1 MIGMD
6 DLEAWFP
13 YPAFRPHQREMLE
26 LAGSVA
32 REGGIAMI
40 DAPTG
45 SGKSSVISA
54 MLAARAGRK
63 VLVAVRTV
71 SQLDTFVRE
80 LSLVRTKQPSLRFAY
95 LIGKGSMCPLPG
107 QGDVYR
113 RCEGVKA
120 FSTAL
125 MKERAQKGSLVPARD
140 PTIRLQLKKQD
151 PEHPL
156 LCPHFIASRHFVQ
169 AEESTTLR
177 MVPSASLRARADRL
191 AADAV
196 SPKDLGVLCGDCCP
210 YEAML
215 QAARTADV
223 IILNYHHLFDDEIR
237 ESLYQSLGIESPKDV
252 LLLIDEAHNCGD
264 VVQEIQSVECDAG
277 TIEQAGHELTGMR
290 KYQSSAGAILELL
303 PRVGRFIEGLQAS
316 PEPMDWFD
324 PSIFSRMVLRGSLY
338 QTTGQVVD
346 DLSEIRDFIREKS
359 IEAGDFKETAIERLT
374 EFFYRVDRAARD
386 PAFLS
391 VFRRIDEERH
401 ALAVRNIDPAPRL
414 SEVAGLHWCAVLISG
429 TLSPVEAY
437 RRYYFADLPVRTL
450 NLPNAF
456 PRENRLVLAARD
468 ITTSF
473 SQRQNRENTA
483 LIEDYIVAFAGA
495 PGNLAVYYPSYHL
508 LDQFAERCARRIR
521 TKQVFVEPKEAA
533 DASASL
539 RQFLA
544 LPGQGKA
551 GVLFAVT
558 GGKWSEGLD
567 YRGEMLAGAMV
578 VGLPLAPFNRVRRMV
593 IDYFV
598 RKFGEEGEFISY
610 TLPAINRAL
619 QALGRVLRTPED
631 RGVLVLAE
639 QRFLEDRVRSGLPPW
654 MQEELAPVELRAF
667 KEAIARWR

>member
-1 MIGMD
+1 MD

-26 LAGSVA
+26 LAGTVA
-32 REGGIAMI
+32 AEGGIAMI

-45 SGKSSVISA
+45 SGKSSVVAA
-54 MLAARAGRK
+54 MLAARLGRK
-63 VLVAVRTV
+63 VIVAVRTV

-80 LSLVRTKQPSLRFAY
+80 LQLIRVKQPSLRFAY

-140 PTIRLQLKKQD
+140 PQIRLQLKKQD
-151 PEHPL
+151 PDHPL
-156 LCPHFIASRHFVQ
+156 LCPYFITSRHFVQ
-169 AEESTTLR
+169 AEDSGSLR
-177 MVPSASLRARADRL
+177 MVLSASLRTRADRL

-196 SPKDLGVLCGDCCP
+196 APRELPGLCGDCCP

-223 IILNYHHLFDDEIR
+223 VILNYHHLFDDEIR
-237 ESLYQSLGIESPKDV
+237 EQLYQSLGIESPKDV

-277 TIEQAGHELTGMR
+277 TIELAGHELAGLR
-290 KYQSSAGAILELL
+290 RYQSSAGAILELL
-303 PRVGRFIEGLQAS
+303 PRVDRFIDGLSAS
-316 PEPMDWFD
+316 PESMDWFD
-324 PSIFSRMVLRGSLY
+324 PAIFARMVLRGSLY
-338 QTTGQVVD
+338 QDTGQIVD
-346 DLSEIRDFIREKS
+346 DLAEIRDFVREKS
-359 IEAGDFKETAIERLT
+359 IEAGDFKETAIERLS

-391 VFRRIDEERH
+391 VFRRLDEDRI

-414 SEVAGLHWCAVLISG
+414 SEVAGLHGCAVMISG
-429 TLSPVEAY
+429 TLSPVQSY
-437 RRYYFADLPVRTL
+437 RRYYFEDLPVRTL
-450 NLPNAF
+450 SLPNAF
-456 PRENRLVLAARD
+456 PRENRLVLVTKE
-468 ITTSF
+468 ITTAF
-473 SQRQNRENTA
+473 SQRQNRENAA
-483 LIEDYIVAFAGA
+483 LIEEYIIAFASA
-495 PGNLAVYYPSYHL
+495 PGNVAVYFPSYQL
-508 LDQFAERCARRIR
+508 LDQFGARCARRIR
-521 TKQVFVEPKEAA
+521 AKQVFVEPKESA
-533 DASASL
+533 DASAAL
-539 RQFLA
+539 REFLS
-544 LPGQGKA
+544 LPGKKKA

-567 YRGEMLAGAMV
+567 YRGEMLSGAMV

-631 RGVLVLAE
+631 RGLLVLAE
-639 QRFLEDRVRSGLPPW
+639 QRFLEDRVRGGLPPW
-654 MQEELAPVELRAF
+654 MQEECEPVTIQTFR
-667 KEAIARWR
+667 EAITRWR

>member
-1 MIGMD
+1 MED

-13 YPAFRPHQREMLE
+13 YPSYRPHQLEMLA
-26 LAGSVA
+26 LAGDVA

-45 SGKSSVISA
+45 SGKSSVVA
-54 MLAARAGRK
+54 ALLAARAGRK

-80 LSLVRTKQPSLRFAY
+80 LALVRKKQPSLRYAY

-107 QGDVYR
+107 SGDTYR

-125 MKERAQKGSLVPARD
+125 MKERAHKGSLVPSRD
-140 PTIRLQLKKQD
+140 PQIRLQLKRQD
-151 PEHPL
+151 RDHPL

-169 AEESTTLR
+169 AEESGTLR
-177 MVPSASLRARADRL
+177 MVPSTALRTRADRL
-191 AADAV
+191 AASTV
-196 SPKDLGVLCGDCCP
+196 SPRDLVRLCGDCCP

-223 IILNYHHLFDDEIR
+223 VILNFHHLFDDEIR
-237 ESLYQSLGIESPKDV
+237 EQLYQSLGIESPKDV
-252 LLLIDEAHNCGD
+252 LLLVDEAHNVGD
-264 VVQEIQSVECDAG
+264 VVQEIQSVECDEG
-277 TIEQAGHELTGMR
+277 TIDQASHELAGLR
-290 KYQSSAGAILELL
+290 RYQSSAGAVIELL
-303 PRVGRFIEGLQAS
+303 PRISRFIEGLSAS

-324 PSIFSRMVLRGSLY
+324 PTLFARMVLRGSLY
-338 QTTGQVVD
+338 QSTAQVVD
-346 DLSEIRDFIREKS
+346 DLVEIRDFVREKS
-359 IEAGDFKETAIERLT
+359 IESGEYKETAIERLAL
-374 EFFYRVDRAARD
+374 FFYRIDRATRD

-391 VFRRIDEERH
+391 TFRRIDEASV
-401 ALAVRNIDPAPRL
+401 ALAVRSIDPAPRL
-414 SEVAGLHWCAVLISG
+414 TEVAGLHWCTVMISG
-429 TLSPVEAY
+429 TLSPVDAY
-437 RRYYFADLPVRTL
+437 RRYYFEDLPVRTL
-450 NLPNAF
+450 SLPNAF

-468 ITTSF
+468 VTTAF
-473 SQRQNRENTA
+473 SQRQSRDNAE
-483 LIEDYIVAFAGA
+483 LIADYIAAFTTA
-495 PGNLAVYYPSYHL
+495 PGNLAIYFPSYHL
-508 LDQFAERCARRIR
+508 LEEFARIAQPRIR
-521 TKQVFVEPKEAA
+521 TKSVFVEPKESA
-533 DASASL
+533 DAGAAL
-539 RQFLA
+539 REFLA

-567 YRGEMLAGAMV
+567 YRGEMLSGAMV

-639 QRFLEDRVRSGLPPW
+639 QRFLEDRVRGGLPPW
-654 MQEELAPVELRAF
+654 MQEELGVVDLAGFR
-667 KEAIARWR
+667 EAISRWH

>member
-1 MIGMD
+1 MED

-13 YPAFRPHQREMLE
+13 YPTFRPYQREMLE
-26 LAGSVA
+26 FAGAAA

-45 SGKSSVISA
+45 SGKSSVVA
-54 MLAARAGRK
+54 ALLAARTGRK
-63 VLVAVRTV
+63 IMVAVRTV

-80 LSLVRTKQPSLRFAY
+80 LSLVRQKQPGLRFAY

-125 MKERAQKGSLVPARD
+125 MKERAQKGAFVPARD
-140 PTIRLQLKKQD
+140 PQIRLQIKRQD
-151 PEHPL
+151 RDHPL
-156 LCPHFIASRHFVQ
+156 LCPYFIASRHFVQ
-169 AEESTTLR
+169 SEDSGSLR
-177 MVPSASLRARADRL
+177 IVPSTALRTRADRL
-191 AADAV
+191 AEQTV
-196 SPKDLGVLCGDCCP
+196 SPRELGRFCGDCCP

-223 IILNYHHLFDDEIR
+223 VILNFHHLFDDEIR
-237 ESLYQSLGIESPKDV
+237 EQLYQSLGIESPGDV
-252 LLLIDEAHNCGD
+252 VLLIDEAHNVGD
-264 VVQEIQSVECDAG
+264 VVQDIQSVECDAG
-277 TIEQAGHELTGMR
+277 TIDAAGHELAGLR
-290 KYQSSAGAILELL
+290 RYQSSAGAIIGIL
-303 PRVGRFIEGLQAS
+303 PRISQFIAGLSAS
-316 PEPMDWFD
+316 PEPEDWFD
-324 PSIFSRMVLRGSLY
+324 PALFSRMVLRGSLY

-346 DLSEIRDFIREKS
+346 DLKDIREFVREKS
-359 IEAGDFKETAIERLT
+359 IEAGEFRETAVERLA
-374 EFFYRVDRAARD
+374 EFFYRVDRALRD

-391 VFRRIDEERH
+391 VFRRVDEDNV

-414 SEVAGLHWCAVLISG
+414 AEIAGLHWCSVMISG

-437 RRYYFADLPVRTL
+437 RRYYFDTLPVRTL
-450 NLPNAF
+450 SLPNAF
-456 PRENRLVLAARD
+456 PRENRLVLAASD
-468 ITTSF
+468 VTTSF
-473 SQRQNRENTA
+473 SQRQNRENA
-483 LIEDYIVAFAGA
+483 DLIAGYIAAFGSA
-495 PGNLAVYYPSYHL
+495 PGNLAVYFPSYNL
-508 LDQFAERCARRIR
+508 LERFAGMVAPRIR
-521 TKQVFVEPKEAA
+521 AKTVFVEPKEAA
-533 DASASL
+533 DAGTAL
-539 RQFLA
+539 RDFLA
-544 LPGQGKA
+544 LPGKGKA
-551 GVLFAVT
+551 GMLFAVT

-567 YRGEMLAGAMV
+567 YRGEMLSGAMV

-639 QRFLEDRVRSGLPPW
+639 QRFLEERVRDGLPPW
-654 MQEELAPVELRAF
+654 MREEIATVDLAGFR
-667 KEAIARWR
+667 EAIARWR

>member
-1 MIGMD
+1 MED

-45 SGKSSVISA
+45 SGKSSVIA
-54 MLAARAGRK
+54 ALLAARAGRK

-80 LSLVRTKQPSLRFAY
+80 LALVRTKQPSLRFAY

-107 QGDVYR
+107 TGDVYR

-120 FSTAL
+120 FSAAL
-125 MKERAQKGSLVPARD
+125 MKERAQKGALVPSRD
-140 PTIRLQLKKQD
+140 PQIRLQLKKQD
-151 PEHPL
+151 PDHPL
-156 LCPHFIASRHFVQ
+156 LCPYFIASRHFIQ
-169 AEESTTLR
+169 AEESGALR
-177 MVPSASLRARADRL
+177 MVPSAALRTRADRL
-191 AADAV
+191 AGDTV
-196 SPKDLGVLCGDCCP
+196 SPRDLGRLCGDCCP

-223 IILNYHHLFDDEIR
+223 VVLNFYHLFDDEIR
-237 ESLYQSLGIESPKDV
+237 EQLYQSLGIESPKDV
-252 LLLIDEAHNCGD
+252 LLLIDEAHNVGD

-277 TIEQAGHELTGMR
+277 TIDQAGHELAGLR
-290 KYQSSAGAILELL
+290 RYQSSAGAVIELL
-303 PRVGRFIEGLQAS
+303 PRIDRFIEGLSAS
-316 PEPMDWFD
+316 PESMDWFD
-324 PSIFSRMVLRGSLY
+324 PALFARMVLRGSLY

-346 DLSEIRDFIREKS
+346 DLAEIRDFVREKS
-359 IEAGDFKETAIERLT
+359 IEAGDFKETAIERLA

-391 VFRRIDEERH
+391 VFRRVDEERV

-414 SEVAGLHWCAVLISG
+414 TEVAGLHWCAVLISG
-429 TLSPVEAY
+429 TLSPVDAY
-437 RRYYFADLPVRTL
+437 RRYYFEDLSVRTL
-450 NLPNAF
+450 SLPNAF
-456 PRENRLVLAARD
+456 PRENRLVLAAKD
-468 ITTSF
+468 VTTAF
-473 SQRQNRENTA
+473 SQRQSRENA
-483 LIEDYIVAFAGA
+483 DLIADYIAAFATA
-495 PGNLAVYYPSYHL
+495 PGNLAVYFPSYYL
-508 LDQFAERCARRIR
+508 LEQFAERTAPRVRSK
-521 TKQVFVEPKEAA
+521 TVFVEPKEAA
-533 DASASL
+533 DAGTAL
-539 RQFLA
+539 REFLA
-544 LPGQGKA
+544 LPGRGKA

-567 YRGEMLAGAMV
+567 YRGEMLSGAMV

-598 RKFGEEGEFISY
+598 RKFGDEGEFISY

-639 QRFLEDRVRSGLPPW
+639 QRFLEGRVLSGLPPW
-654 MQEELAPVELRAF
+654 MQEELAVIDLKGFR
-667 KEAIARWR
+667 EAIARWR

>member
-1 MIGMD
+1 MMD
-6 DLEAWFP
+6 DLESWFP
-13 YPAFRPHQREMLE
+13 YPTFRPHQREMLD
-26 LAGSVA
+26 LAGAVA

-54 MLAARAGRK
+54 MLAVRADRK
-63 VLVAVRTV
+63 VLIAVRTV

-80 LSLVRTKQPSLRFAY
+80 LSLVRKKQPSLRFAY

-107 QGDVYR
+107 QGDIYR

-156 LCPHFIASRHFVQ
+156 LCPYFIASRHFVQ
-169 AEESTTLR
+169 ADESTTLR

-191 AADAV
+191 SGDAV
-196 SPKDLGVLCGDCCP
+196 SPRDLGAICGDCCP

-215 QAARTADV
+215 QAARNADV
-223 IILNYHHLFDDEIR
+223 VILNYHHLFDDEIR

-252 LLLIDEAHNCGD
+252 LLLVDEAHNCGD
-264 VVQEIQSVECDAG
+264 VVQEIQSVECDSA
-277 TIEQAGHELTGMR
+277 TIEQASHELSGLR
-290 KYQSSAGAILELL
+290 RYQSSAGAILELL
-303 PRVGRFIEGLQAS
+303 PRVERFIEGLRVS
-316 PEPMDWFD
+316 PELMDWFD
-324 PSIFSRMVLRGSLY
+324 PTIFSRMVLRGSLY
-338 QTTGQVVD
+338 QSTSQVVD
-346 DLSEIRDFIREKS
+346 DLVEIRDFVREKN

-374 EFFYRVDRAARD
+374 LFFYRIDRAARD
-386 PAFLS
+386 PSFLS
-391 VFRRIDEERH
+391 IFRRVDEEHH
-401 ALAVRNIDPAPRL
+401 ALAVRNIDPAPHL
-414 SEVAGLHWCAVLISG
+414 SEVAVLHWCAVLISG
-429 TLSPVEAY
+429 TLSPVDSY
-437 RRYYFADLPVRTL
+437 RRYYFEDLPVRTID
-450 NLPNAF
+450 LPNAF
-456 PRENRLVLAARD
+456 PRKNRLVLATRD
-468 ITTSF
+468 ITTAY
-473 SQRQNRENTA
+473 SQRQNRDNTA
-483 LIEDYIVAFAGA
+483 LIEEYIVAFAAA
-495 PGNLAVYYPSYHL
+495 PGNLAVYFPSYQL
-508 LDQFAERCARRIR
+508 LEQYAERCARRIR
-521 TKQVFVEPKEAA
+521 SKQCFIEPKEAA
-533 DASASL
+533 DASAAL
-539 RQFLA
+539 RQFLS
-544 LPGQGKA
+544 LPGKGQA

-567 YRGEMLAGAMV
+567 YRGEMLSGAMV

-598 RKFGEEGEFISY
+598 RKFGDEGEFISY

-631 RGVLVLAE
+631 RGLLVLAE

-654 MQEELAPVELRAF
+654 MQEELTQVELSTF
-667 KEAIARWR
+667 KAAVSRWR

>member
-1 MIGMD
+1 MMD

-13 YPAFRPHQREMLE
+13 YPTFRPHQREMLD
-26 LAGSVA
+26 LASTVA

-63 VLVAVRTV
+63 VLIAVRTV

-120 FSTAL
+120 FSTSL

-156 LCPHFIASRHFVQ
+156 LCPYFIASRHFVQ
-169 AEESTTLR
+169 ADDSTTLR
-177 MVPSASLRARADRL
+177 MVPSTSLRARADRL
-191 AADAV
+191 AGDAV
-196 SPKDLGVLCGDCCP
+196 SPRDLGALCGDCCP

-215 QAARTADV
+215 QAARNADV
-223 IILNYHHLFDDEIR
+223 VILNYHHLFDDEIR

-252 LLLIDEAHNCGD
+252 LLLVDEAHNCGD
-264 VVQEIQSVECDAG
+264 VIQEIQSVECDAG
-277 TIEQAGHELTGMR
+277 TIEQASHELAGLR
-290 KYQSSAGAILELL
+290 RYQSSAGAIIELL
-303 PRVGRFIEGLQAS
+303 PRVERFIEGLRVS

-338 QTTGQVVD
+338 QSTSQVVD
-346 DLSEIRDFIREKS
+346 DLAEIRDFVREKS

-374 EFFYRVDRAARD
+374 EFFYRVDRAAKD
-386 PAFLS
+386 PSFLS
-391 VFRRIDEERH
+391 IFRRVDEDHH
-401 ALAVRNIDPAPRL
+401 ALAVRNIDPAPHL
-414 SEVAGLHWCAVLISG
+414 SEVAGLHWCTILISG
-429 TLSPVEAY
+429 TLSPVESY
-437 RRYYFADLPVRTL
+437 RRYFFASLPVRTIE
-450 NLPNAF
+450 LPNAF
-456 PRENRLVLAARD
+456 PRKNRLVLAACD
-468 ITTSF
+468 ITTAY

-483 LIEDYIVAFAGA
+483 RIEDYIVSFAAA
-495 PGNLAVYYPSYHL
+495 PGNLAVYFPSYQL
-508 LDQFAERCARRIR
+508 LDQYAERCARRIR
-521 TKQVFVEPKEAA
+521 AKQTFIEPKEAA
-533 DASASL
+533 DASVAL

-544 LPGQGKA
+544 LPEMGQA

-567 YRGEMLAGAMV
+567 YRGEMLSGAMV

-593 IDYFV
+593 IDYFM
-598 RKFGEEGEFISY
+598 RKFGDEGEFISY

-631 RGVLVLAE
+631 RGLLVLAE
-639 QRFLEDRVRSGLPPW
+639 QRFLEGRVRSGLPPW
-654 MQEELAPVELRAF
+654 MQQELMSVELSTFQA
-667 KEAIARWR
+667 AISRWR